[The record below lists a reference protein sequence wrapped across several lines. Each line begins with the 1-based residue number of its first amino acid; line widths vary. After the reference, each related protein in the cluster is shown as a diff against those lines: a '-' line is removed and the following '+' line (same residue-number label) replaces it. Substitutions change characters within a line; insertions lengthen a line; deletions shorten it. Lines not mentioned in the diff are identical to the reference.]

1 MVSNGQNRGVRT
13 FRMGIAF
20 SILWLVAFLMGS
32 SNGPENEAED
42 LSGTTLR
49 VYRLL
54 FKQGKP
60 VGVHEVQRGVGLQ
73 AASTAHYHL
82 RKLVESGMVAET
94 PAGYVVDR
102 VLFEGM
108 VRVGRLVVPI
118 QATFAAFFA
127 TILFFLLTVLRP
139 VQVYAVWA
147 LSLVMACVALAVF
160 TIQALVAH
168 RRALA

>member
-1 MVSNGQNRGVRT
+1 M
-13 FRMGIAF
+13 
-20 SILWLVAFLMGS
+20 S
-32 SNGPENEAED
+32 SPDRPANEEED

-49 VYRLL
+49 IYRFL

-82 RKLVESGMVAET
+82 RKLVELGMVTET

-108 VRVGRLVVPI
+108 IRVGGFAVPV

-139 VQVYAVWA
+139 EQVYSVWA
-147 LSLVMACVALAVF
+147 LALVMACVALAVF
-160 TIQALVAH
+160 TMQAFIAH
-168 RRALA
+168 RRSLE